1 MLKRYKNG
9 VGRQSDVDKL
19 QIEIFNADKTLKSL
33 QAQHF
38 TTLAILTEL
47 SGINLHNAKLQI
59 PDKAQSLTYLQTTL
73 VRLQEDSSLLFK
85 NRPEIDFF
93 ALKQEEAHLQ
103 KRLELSKS
111 MPYID
116 AFFQGGYA
124 NPGLNILR
132 SGFKEYYIVGLRL
145 NWDISNLYS
154 KRQQDEIITR
164 NKLQINSQKQEFLF
178 QARLQL
184 IENTQ
189 NAQSLLSQLEE
200 SKKIIALQEKILS
213 QSKSQLQNGI
223 ININDFISDINQLY
237 LLKLEHNYQEIEA
250 LMQIFKIRQ
259 NLNEWETL
267 YKDL

>member
-1 MLKRYKNG
+1 MLETNFK
-9 VGRQSDVDKL
+9 S
-19 QIEIFNADKTLKSL
+19 ILK
-33 QAQHF
+33 
-38 TTLAILTEL
+38 
-47 SGINLHNAKLQI
+47 
-59 PDKAQSLTYLQTTL
+59 
-73 VRLQEDSSLLFK
+73 
-85 NRPEIDFF
+85 
-93 ALKQEEAHLQ
+93 
-103 KRLELSKS
+103 
-111 MPYID
+111 
-116 AFFQGGYA
+116 
-124 NPGLNILR
+124 
-132 SGFKEYYIVGLRL
+132 
-145 NWDISNLYS
+145 
-154 KRQQDEIITR
+154 
-164 NKLQINSQKQEFLF
+164 KQEFLL

-223 ININDFISDINQLY
+223 ININDFISDINRLY